1 MLGLMD
7 PSPAHVME
15 LADLDVDDGP
25 ALAELVTH
33 LRELV
38 KQHGAVELRD
48 CPQLLAHTLYKT
60 GELRHGRIRLA
71 SVREE
76 EPYG

>member
-1 MLGLMD
+1 M
-7 PSPAHVME
+7 PHVLDLSE
-15 LADLDVDDGP
+15 LEIDDGP
-25 ALAELVTH
+25 ALARLVTR
-33 LRELV
+33 LRALLAEHGELEL
-38 KQHGAVELRD
+38 HG

-60 GELRHGRIRLA
+60 GELRHGRLRLV

>member
-1 MLGLMD
+1 MLGWME
-7 PSPAHVME
+7 PPVAHVLE
-15 LADLDVDDGP
+15 LDDLEVDDGP

-33 LRELV
+33 LRALV
-38 KQHGAVELRD
+38 REHGAVELRD

>member
-1 MLGLMD
+1 V
-7 PSPAHVME
+7 SRSAHVLDLGE
-15 LADLDVDDGP
+15 LEIDDGP

-33 LRELV
+33 LRALAQE
-38 KQHGAVELRD
+38 HGAVELHA
-48 CPQLLAHTLYKT
+48 CPQLLAHTLYKV
-60 GELRHGRIRLA
+60 GALRSGRIRLA